1 MNAASFKKST
11 VLSLGALAFTLSGAV
26 SDGGAPV
33 RVAMTTPIAAAT
45 GAAIESIETAAIDM
59 DREAERFA
67 RIEPA
72 AAPASVMLRSV
83 TSTSLYQQFTERGYT
98 LEAVRDDGEAVPRV
112 FLAQLPRDLP
122 ALPSPDFRK
131 TVFIKMMLPL
141 VLAENERIRKD
152 RARAL
157 ELRAMLEEDAPVSAE
172 QMAWLA
178 ELASRYGVD
187 DGNLDELFKRVDV
200 VPPALALAQA
210 ALETGWGTSNVA
222 QRGHAMFGQM
232 VFRIDESGT
241 IAEVKMFDSLAAA
254 VQAYAY
260 NLNTHRAYAE
270 FRKVRT
276 QMRSSGRVIDGYEL
290 ANHLI
295 RYSERKLDYVQAV
308 RGLIRFNKLQA
319 FDQARLDG

>member
-1 MNAASFKKST
+1 MNAASFNKRI
-11 VLSLGALAFTLSGAV
+11 VLCLGAAALTLSGAAP
-26 SDGGAPV
+26 DGGAPV
-33 RVAMTTPIAAAT
+33 VAMTTPVATAAAT
-45 GAAIESIETAAIDM
+45 AIDM

-67 RIEPA
+67 QIEPA
-72 AAPASVMLRSV
+72 AAPAAVMLRSV
-83 TSTSLYQQFTERGYT
+83 STASLHHHFTQRGYT
-98 LEAVRDDGEAVPRV
+98 LDAVRNEGEAVPRV

-157 ELRAMLEEDAPVSAE
+157 EIRARLEDDLPVDST

-178 ELASRYGVD
+178 ELAARYGVD
-187 DGNLDELFKRVDV
+187 DGNLDELFNRVDA

-210 ALETGWGTSNVA
+210 ALETGWGTSSVA

-232 VFRIDESGT
+232 IFRIDADGT
-241 IAEVKMFDSLAAA
+241 VASVKEFDNLAAA
-254 VQAYAY
+254 VEAYAI

-276 QMRSSGRVIDGYEL
+276 NMRSSGRVIDGYEL
-290 ANHLI
+290 ANHLV
-295 RYSERKLDYVQAV
+295 RYSERKHDYVHAV
-308 RGLIRFNKLQA
+308 RGLIRFNNLQP
-319 FDQARLDG
+319 FDRARLDG

>member
-1 MNAASFKKST
+1 MKAASFNKRI
-11 VLSLGALAFTLSGAV
+11 VLCLGAAALTLSGAV
-26 SDGGAPV
+26 PDGAAPV
-33 RVAMTTPIAAAT
+33 RAAPTTPVADAAAT
-45 GAAIESIETAAIDM
+45 AIDM
-59 DREAERFA
+59 DREAARFA

-72 AAPASVMLRSV
+72 AAPAAVMLRSV
-83 TSTSLYQQFTERGYT
+83 STASLHHHFAQRGYT
-98 LEAVRDDGEAVPRV
+98 LDAVRNEGEAVPRV

-122 ALPSPDFRK
+122 TLPSPDFRK

-157 ELRAMLEEDAPVSAE
+157 EIRALLEDDMPVSSE

-187 DGNLDELFKRVDV
+187 DGNLDELFHRVDA

-210 ALETGWGTSNVA
+210 ALETGWGTSSVA

-232 VFRIDESGT
+232 IFRIEAEGT
-241 IAEVKMFDSLAAA
+241 IASVKEFANLAAA
-254 VQAYAY
+254 VEAYAY

-290 ANHLI
+290 ANHLL
-295 RYSERKLDYVQAV
+295 RYSERKHDYVQAV
-308 RGLIRFNKLQA
+308 RGLIRFNNLEP
-319 FDQARLDG
+319 FDRARLDG

>member
-1 MNAASFKKST
+1 MKAASFNKRI
-11 VLSLGALAFTLSGAV
+11 VLTLGAVALTLSGAV
-26 SDGGAPV
+26 SDGSGPV
-33 RVAMTTPIAAAT
+33 PVAMTMPIADAVPAAV
-45 GAAIESIETAAIDM
+45 DM
-59 DREAERFA
+59 DLEAARFA

-72 AAPASVMLRSV
+72 AAPASIMIRSV
-83 TSTSLYQQFTERGYT
+83 SATALHHQFTQRGYT
-98 LEAVRDDGEAVPRV
+98 LDAVRNEGERVPRV

-157 ELRAMLEEDAPVSAE
+157 EIRALLENDVPVTAD
-172 QMAWLA
+172 QMSFLA
-178 ELASRYGVD
+178 ALTSRYGVD
-187 DGNLDELFKRVDV
+187 DGNLDELFRRVDV

-210 ALETGWGTSNVA
+210 ALETGWGTSSVA

-232 VFRIDESGT
+232 IFRIEGDDT
-241 IAEVKMFDSLAAA
+241 IASVKTFDSLAAA
-254 VQAYAY
+254 VEAYAY

-276 QMRSSGRVIDGYEL
+276 HMRRGGRVIDGYEL
-290 ANHLI
+290 ASHLV

-308 RGLIRFNKLQA
+308 QGLIRYNNLQP
-319 FDQARLDG
+319 FDRARLDG

>member
-1 MNAASFKKST
+1 MNAASFNKRI
-11 VLSLGALAFTLSGAV
+11 VLCLGTAALTLSGAV
-26 SDGGAPV
+26 SDGAAPV
-33 RVAMTTPIAAAT
+33 VAMTTPVAT
-45 GAAIESIETAAIDM
+45 AVAEAIDM

-67 RIEPA
+67 QIEPA
-72 AAPASVMLRSV
+72 AAPAAVTLRSI
-83 TSTSLYQQFTERGYT
+83 STASLHHHFTQRGYT
-98 LEAVRDDGEAVPRV
+98 LDAVRNEGEAVPRV

-157 ELRAMLEEDAPVSAE
+157 EIRALLEDNLPVSSE
-172 QMAWLA
+172 QMTWLA

-187 DGNLDELFKRVDV
+187 DGNLDELFHRVDM

-210 ALETGWGTSNVA
+210 ALETGWGTSSVA

-232 VFRIDESGT
+232 LFRIDAEGT
-241 IAEVKMFDSLAAA
+241 VASVKMFDNLGAA
-254 VQAYAY
+254 VEAYAY

-290 ANHLI
+290 ANHLV
-295 RYSERKLDYVQAV
+295 RYSERKHDYVQAV
-308 RGLIRFNKLQA
+308 RGLIRVNNLQP
-319 FDQARLDG
+319 FDRARLDG

>member
-1 MNAASFKKST
+1 
-11 VLSLGALAFTLSGAV
+11 
-26 SDGGAPV
+26 
-33 RVAMTTPIAAAT
+33 MTTPIAGAT
-45 GAAIESIETAAIDM
+45 GAAIESAAIDM
-59 DREAERFA
+59 DREAARFA
-67 RIEPA
+67 QIEPA
-72 AAPASVMLRSV
+72 AAPASVMIRSV
-83 TSTSLYQQFTERGYT
+83 SSVSLHQQFTQRGYT
-98 LEAVRDDGEAVPRV
+98 LDAVRNEGEAVPRV

-157 ELRAMLEEDAPVSAE
+157 ELRAMLEEDLPVSVE
-172 QMAWLA
+172 QMTWLA

-187 DGNLDELFKRVDV
+187 DGNLDELFHRVDA

-232 VFRIDESGT
+232 VFRIEAAGT
-241 IAEVKMFDSLAAA
+241 TAEVKMFDSLAAA
-254 VQAYAY
+254 VEAYAY

-308 RGLIRFNKLQA
+308 RGLIRVNKLQP
-319 FDQARLDG
+319 FDRARLDG

>member
-1 MNAASFKKST
+1 MKAAGFNKRI
-11 VLSLGALAFTLSGAV
+11 VLCLGAVALTLSGAV

-33 RVAMTTPIAAAT
+33 RVAMTSPIAHAV
-45 GAAIESIETAAIDM
+45 GAAVDM

-72 AAPASVMLRSV
+72 AAPASIMIRSV
-83 TSTSLYQQFTERGYT
+83 SAASLHHHFAQRGYT
-98 LEAVRDDGEAVPRV
+98 LDAVRNEGEAVPRV

-122 ALPSPDFRK
+122 ALMSPDFRK

-157 ELRAMLEEDAPVSAE
+157 EIRALLEDNLPVSSQ
-172 QMAWLA
+172 QMSWLA

-187 DGNLDELFKRVDV
+187 DGNLDELFHRVDV

-210 ALETGWGTSNVA
+210 ALETGWGTSSVA

-232 VFRIDESGT
+232 VFRIDAEGT
-241 IAEVKMFDSLAAA
+241 IASVKEFANLAAA
-254 VQAYAY
+254 VEAYAY
-260 NLNTHRAYAE
+260 NLNTHRAYGD

-276 QMRSSGRVIDGYEL
+276 HMRSSGRVIDGYEL
-290 ANHLI
+290 ANHLV
-295 RYSERKLDYVQAV
+295 RYSERKQDYVQAV
-308 RGLIRFNKLQA
+308 RGLIRVNNLQP
-319 FDQARLDG
+319 FDRARLDG